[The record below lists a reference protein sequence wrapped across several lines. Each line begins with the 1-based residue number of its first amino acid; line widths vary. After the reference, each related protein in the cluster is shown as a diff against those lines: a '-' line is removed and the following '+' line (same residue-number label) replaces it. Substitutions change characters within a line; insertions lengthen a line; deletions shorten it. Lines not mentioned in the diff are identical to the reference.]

1 MRFERVRLRDFKCYD
16 DADLALRDGVTVIHG
31 VNGSGKSS
39 LLEACFFALY
49 GAGAVDGTLDEVV
62 SNGAEAMTV
71 ELWFTHAGGDYRV
84 EREVKLRSGTAQTTT
99 CVLETPDG
107 SVEGVRD
114 VEAQIASLLRMDA
127 EAFVN
132 CAYVRQGEVNK
143 LIHASPSDRQD
154 MIDDLL
160 QLGKLE
166 EYRERASDARV
177 GVGRVRD
184 DKEGALSQVCEQID
198 EKEAQDLHG
207 QLNELRGRL
216 GDVVDDIEDKRE
228 NREQAVES
236 LDTAESVIEE
246 YEDRREEI
254 DELEAEIEELTGAIS
269 DAEGDREK
277 LAEQIRSLR
286 ETTDGLRD
294 ELEAAVAETDLD
306 AAETDAVGDRL
317 DALDDEAESLR
328 DDIEEHRL
336 EANEYESTAETKRD
350 RAAELRE
357 EAAEAR
363 EQADELEAD
372 LEADREALEERRA
385 DLGGLDEEIEEQR
398 EVLSAAPVDRS
409 AVEAHRESV
418 DE

>member
-16 DADLALRDGVTVIHG
+16 DTDLALRDGVTVIHG

-49 GAGAVDGTLDEVV
+49 GADAVDGTLDDVI
-62 SNGAEAMTV
+62 SNGAGAMTV

-114 VEAQIASLLRMDA
+114 VEAQIASMLRMDA

-143 LIHASPSDRQD
+143 LINAAPGERQD

-160 QLGKLE
+160 QLGRLE

-184 DKEGALSQVCEQID
+184 DKEGALSQVCEQIEAKED
-198 EKEAQDLHG
+198 EDLHER
-207 QLNELRGRL
+207 LNGLRSKL
-216 GDVVDDIEDKRE
+216 AEVTEDIEDKRQ
-228 NREQAVES
+228 NREEAVDS
-236 LDTAESVIEE
+236 LETAESVIEE

-254 DELEAEIEELTGAIS
+254 DELDAEIEKIG
-269 DAEGDREK
+269 
-277 LAEQIRSLR
+277 
-286 ETTDGLRD
+286 
-294 ELEAAVAETDLD
+294 
-306 AAETDAVGDRL
+306 
-317 DALDDEAESLR
+317 
-328 DDIEEHRL
+328 
-336 EANEYESTAETKRD
+336 
-350 RAAELRE
+350 RAH
-357 EAAEAR
+357 
-363 EQADELEAD
+363 
-372 LEADREALEERRA
+372 
-385 DLGGLDEEIEEQR
+385 
-398 EVLSAAPVDRS
+398 V
-409 AVEAHRESV
+409 
-418 DE
+418 